1 VPHEEM
7 DPLTGLLLDEA
18 GELGLSELCR
28 ACEVH
33 ADYIIHMV
41 EIGLLVP
48 HGRTPAQWRFPAVAL
63 RHARLALRL
72 QQDLEVNLAGSALVI
87 DLLEQLRQANQRI
100 AMLERQLDW

>member
-1 VPHEEM
+1 MPHET
-7 DPLTGLLLDEA
+7 DAVTGTLLDEA

-28 ACEVH
+28 ACQVH
-33 ADYIIHMV
+33 ANYVIHMV
-41 EIGLLVP
+41 EVGLLAP
-48 HGRTPAQWRFPAVAL
+48 RGRTPAQWRFPAVAL

-72 QQDLEVNLAGSALVI
+72 QQDLDVNLAGSALVI